1 MSDRPVME
9 LSERALRRLIRET
22 VHETL
27 IGMGID
33 ATNPIEL
40 QQDFQHLRDWR
51 RSTQAVKRKG
61 LLTVVGMAVAG
72 LAALVWLALTSRT

>member
-1 MSDRPVME
+1 MSERPVVEM
-9 LSERALRRLIRET
+9 SERALRRLIRET

-33 ATNPIEL
+33 TSNPIEL

-51 RSTQAVKRKG
+51 LSTQAVKRKG
-61 LLTVVGMAVAG
+61 LMTVVGMAVAG

>member
-72 LAALVWLALTSRT
+72 LAALVWLALSSRT